1 MAATK
6 SQRPVRNKPSLKHS
20 KEDIISMNVLA
31 NKKTGKK
38 HSTRST
44 PKPKPQKPVSKST
57 PRIKKKPA
65 AHTKA
70 KVAAALSKI
79 LLYTYQTKTRKQTSK
94 EESSNHALIKL
105 RRF

>member
-20 KEDIISMNVLA
+20 KEDIITMNTLA
-31 NKKTGKK
+31 NKKNRK
-38 HSTRST
+38 HSTHST
-44 PKPKPQKPVSKST
+44 PKPKPQKRVSKSA

-70 KVAAALSKI
+70 KVAAALSTI
-79 LLYTYQTKTRKQTSK
+79 LLYMYQTKTRKQTSK
-94 EESSNHALIKL
+94 GGSSNHGPIKL